1 EAAFLRSDF
10 SFSVVQSHSSTTTP
24 TYYKAAAAWSSQE
37 GSLLLWAWLLALWSS
52 LVLFLTRKRMR
63 DVTPVATGVLL
74 VFAAFFCSLLV
85 FSASPFDTLPAAAVP
100 QEGVGLNPLLRHPS
114 MMIHPPMLYSG
125 YTLATIPFAFAIGAL
140 ITGRLDAEWTRATRR
155 FSLLAWLCLGIGIL
169 LGARWSWTE
178 LGWGGYW
185 AWDPVENAA
194 LMPWLTGT
202 ALLHS
207 VMVQERRGMLKTW
220 TVSLVLATGL
230 LAVLGT
236 FLVRSGILQS
246 IHAFGAS
253 TLGVPFL
260 AFIAALAIG
269 SVGLVSFRREELRS
283 ARRDYSL
290 LSRES
295 IFLLNNLVLV
305 GLCFVIF
312 WGTFFPLISEILSG
326 HKDAVGPEWFNRY
339 TMPLAI
345 VLVFL
350 SGLGPAVAW
359 RRTTPR
365 NARRTFRVPLMA
377 GGVVTAILFAYPGT
391 SGSPAS
397 VIMFAAVAFAVSA
410 VLQETWRAAA
420 VRRTTSGEPA
430 VLALRGVVARN
441 RRRYGGYL
449 VHIGMAVLFIGIA
462 ASSAFQHISEVQLT
476 PGHAATVA
484 GYRLRYVHPTASV
497 SPQKVALGAVVDV
510 SRGGHHV
517 TTLSPAMGYYPII
530 NAGLGPIASYFDG
543 NAESAVGLKAGVR
556 RDIWTSVDPD
566 LDSFQSAISGIDQR
580 FPRAGGS
587 SQLVLLS
594 VIAAR
599 YVKAPPPATFRF
611 IVSPLVEWIW
621 LGGLIA
627 GLGGLLALSPTGLAR
642 RAGSSARTRRPASV
656 GAGRRDRVT
665 VST

>member
-1 EAAFLRSDF
+1 
-10 SFSVVQSHSSTTTP
+10 
-24 TYYKAAAAWSSQE
+24 
-37 GSLLLWAWLLALWSS
+37 
-52 LVLFLTRKRMR
+52 
-63 DVTPVATGVLL
+63 
-74 VFAAFFCSLLV
+74 
-85 FSASPFDTLPAAAVP
+85 
-100 QEGVGLNPLLRHPS
+100 

-125 YTLATIPFAFAIGAL
+125 YTLSTIPFAFAVGAL
-140 ITGRLDAEWTRATRR
+140 VTGRLDAEWTRAIRR
-155 FSLLAWLCLGIGIL
+155 FALLAWLCLGIGIL

-194 LMPWLTGT
+194 VMPWLTGT

-207 VMVQERRGMLKTW
+207 VMVWERRGMLKTW
-220 TVSLVLATGL
+220 TVSLVLGTGV

-253 TLGVPFL
+253 TLGAPFL
-260 AFIAALAIG
+260 AFIATLAIG

-283 ARRDYSL
+283 QRREYSP
-290 LSRES
+290 LSREG

-312 WGTFFPLISEILSG
+312 WGTFFPLISEVLSG
-326 HKDAVGPEWFNRY
+326 QKDAVGPDWFNRY

-365 NARRTFRVPLMA
+365 NARRTFRVPVLA
-377 GGVVTAILFAYPGT
+377 SAVVAAILFAYPGT
-391 SGSPAS
+391 SKSPAS

-410 VLQETWRAAA
+410 VVQETWAAAA
-420 VRRTTSGEPA
+420 VRRAMTGENA
-430 VLALRGVVARN
+430 IVALRGVVARN
-441 RRRYGGYL
+441 RRRYGGYV

-462 ASSAFQHISEVQLT
+462 ASSAFQHVTELQLT
-476 PGHAATVA
+476 PGHTATVA
-484 GYRLRYVHPTASV
+484 GYRLRYVRPTASV
-497 SPQKVALGAVVDV
+497 TAQKVALGAIVEV
-510 SRGGHHV
+510 SRGGRHV
-517 TTLSPAMGYYPII
+517 ATLSPAMGYYPISG
-530 NAGLGPIASYFDG
+530 AGLGPVASYFDG

-566 LDSFQSAISGIDQR
+566 LDSLQSAISGIDSR
-580 FPRAGGS
+580 FPRAGGA
-587 SQLVLLS
+587 SQVLLLS

-627 GLGGLLALSPTGLAR
+627 GLGGLLALSPRVLPRRRRSVR
-642 RAGSSARTRRPASV
+642 RAHRVRAG
-656 GAGRRDRVT
+656 GAPSPLHEGERVE
-665 VST
+665 VMR